1 MTYTHGRDIVKPPE
15 TYMEWLECLDLIQC
29 APQNILELEELMRRG
44 SFSGSRKVLSSLEQ
58 QLINSINVLLTKA
71 VERLSSAVSVCIEDG
86 SFNGMIHS
94 YKQFRK
100 TVLST
105 MFFEELSFLPIS
117 FRKELKA
124 SIEAQMKEFDKAFK
138 KDMMN
143 AAVENP
149 GSELESAVTL
159 ISYIRLFD

>member
-1 MTYTHGRDIVKPPE
+1 MQKAWPDPGRRVS
-15 TYMEWLECLDLIQC
+15 
-29 APQNILELEELMRRG
+29 AARAAAA
-44 SFSGSRKVLSSLEQ
+44 LSCFFP
-58 QLINSINVLLTKA
+58 V
-71 VERLSSAVSVCIEDG
+71 
-86 SFNGMIHS
+86 
-94 YKQFRK
+94 K

-124 SIEAQMKEFDKAFK
+124 SIEAQMKEFDKSFK